1 MPTIDLGVDFSD
13 VQNEDIFDPLPNGT
27 YDFITTSAEPKNS
40 AAGRPMI
47 KWVFTVNHEAKDYK
61 LFYNTVLP
69 WEVDGEWVVSGVGML
84 VSVCKALGKPWSG
97 KSLNLEDYLGLGG
110 SCQVVQKP
118 KQTKQMDGSYA
129 DDPSGQVVNDI
140 GKFLTSI

>member
-1 MPTIDLGVDFSD
+1 MPTIELGVDFSD
-13 VQNEDIFDPLPNGT
+13 VQNEDTFEPLPNGT

-47 KWVFTVNHEAKDYK
+47 KWVFTVNHEGKDYK
-61 LFYNTVLP
+61 FFYNTVLP

-84 VSVCKALGKPWSG
+84 VSVCKALGVPWQG

-110 SCQVVQKP
+110 VCQVVQKP
-118 KQTKQMDGSYA
+118 KQVKGPDGVYA
-129 DDPSGQVVNDI
+129 DNTIGEVVNDI
-140 GKFLTSI
+140 SKFNY